1 MSRRTP
7 DQRAVVVAGAGE
19 EAFDAGVDI
28 EPAGGVW
35 FGLVCAGLL
44 WFGDGGVVAG
54 AVAGDAGEDAPGC
67 MLSSLL
73 RQPPAAS
80 RTMERAVVA

>member
-1 MSRRTP
+1 VRQL
-7 DQRAVVVAGAGE
+7 DQRADVVAGAGD
-19 EAFDAGVDI
+19 EALEAGADI
-28 EPAGGVW
+28 ELAGGVW

-67 MLSSLL
+67 MSWSSLL

-80 RTMERAVVA
+80 RTMERTAVA